1 MLGRKG
7 RAPATDIL
15 TRCSAVLCIFDVGVY
30 RKRSDES
37 RRDTRHLCTIM
48 MGEDDFVFK
57 PVAAQPCLK

>member
-1 MLGRKG
+1 MG
-7 RAPATDIL
+7 IL

-30 RKRSDES
+30 RERSDES